1 MTTWEKLGSRGGNV
15 KCGTAR
21 TLLKGMIGA
30 VNPGGNPMNVG
41 HSKHRA
47 DTVVMVRIGL
57 TSLALVAALLP
68 PKDADAC
75 GACYASNNESTV
87 VSDHKMALSI
97 SKQRTILWD
106 QIQYSGNPSNFA
118 YVLPAKPGTRLEPSN
133 DAWFSALDA
142 STRPLIMPP
151 PPPPYT
157 GGGDDDDGPGCCAA
171 SYDSLAFSDGKGS
184 AGRGAEEPVQ
194 VVEQAVVGP
203 YETVTLRSTDPEA
216 LQKWLVDHDYAIP
229 AISGPI
235 IAQYV
240 QNGFDFIALRMQP
253 SQAERQIEPIRIVSP
268 GADPSLPLRL
278 MQIGGAAKI
287 GITLFVIGEGRYH
300 TKNFPEGAP
309 AIDKLIWDT
318 SQNRSNY
325 QELSLRKMEEAEGR
339 TFITEYAKKPDLS
352 ESGAPPP
359 IGGRGMTGNP
369 ALGAAYAQGCGPQ
382 VPQRPLPPID
392 PVPDAGVGDVDAGA
406 VGDAGGDAGE
416 DAGSNNGD
424 GEKKPDAGK
433 GPQNRQAICDDLNAA
448 TDGMVGSDIWI
459 TRMRGNL
466 PNPALN
472 DTLILEPAPQQLA
485 VENVYQT
492 TKNGSV
498 NQARISP
505 SRARWKHGTYALIAF
520 TAFVLGRLLRKKK
533 QQS

>member
-1 MTTWEKLGSRGGNV
+1 MQIGQSKKRTD
-15 KCGTAR
+15 TA
-21 TLLKGMIGA
+21 
-30 VNPGGNPMNVG
+30 
-41 HSKHRA
+41 
-47 DTVVMVRIGL
+47 VMVRVGL
-57 TSLALVAALLP
+57 TSLALLAAVLP

-87 VSDHKMALSI
+87 VNDHRMVLSI

-133 DAWFSALDA
+133 DAWFAALDA

-151 PPPPYT
+151 PSSGGGFG
-157 GGGDDDDGPGCCAA
+157 GGGDESGGGCCA
-171 SYDSLAFSDGKGS
+171 SSFDSLSAANGRS
-184 AGRGAEEPVQ
+184 AGAESPPRVQ

-235 IAQYV
+235 ISQYV

-253 SQAERQIEPIRIVSP
+253 SQEQRQIEPIRIVAP

-278 MQIGGAAKI
+278 MQIGGGPKI
-287 GITLFVIGEGRYH
+287 GLTLYVIGEGRYH
-300 TKNFPEGAP
+300 TKNFPEGPP
-309 AIDKLIWDT
+309 AIDKLIWDY
-318 SQNRSNY
+318 SQSRSNY
-325 QELSLRKMEEAEGR
+325 QELSLRKMEEADGR
-339 TFITEYAKKPDLS
+339 TFITEYAKKPDFS
-352 ESGAPPP
+352 ESGAALPVP
-359 IGGRGMTGNP
+359 GTSMTGNP
-369 ALGAAYAQGCGPQ
+369 GLGAAYIQACGPQ
-382 VPQRPLPPID
+382 VPPRPLPPLE
-392 PVPDAGVGDVDAGA
+392 PLPDGGSNNGGDGGLPLGDGGDVDAGLLA
-406 VGDAGGDAGE
+406 DAGDG
-416 DAGSNNGD
+416 GSNNGGD

-433 GPQNRQAICDDLNAA
+433 GPANRQAICDDLNAA
-448 TDGMVGSDIWI
+448 IDGMVQSDVWI

-466 PNPALN
+466 PNAALA
-472 DTLILEPAPQQLA
+472 DTMILEPAPQQLP

-498 NQARISP
+498 TQARISP
-505 SRARWKHGTYALIAF
+505 SRAPGWKHGTYALIAF
-520 TAFVLGRLLRKKK
+520 TAFVLGRLLRKKRK
-533 QQS
+533 QS